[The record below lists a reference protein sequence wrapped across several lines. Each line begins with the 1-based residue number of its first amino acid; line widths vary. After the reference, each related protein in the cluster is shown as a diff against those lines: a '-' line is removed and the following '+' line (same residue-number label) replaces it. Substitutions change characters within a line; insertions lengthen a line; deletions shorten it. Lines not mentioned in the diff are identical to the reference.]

1 MTKIKVSIT
10 RLAEICE
17 SDKGYTVDKP
27 YYNGLRYAF
36 NRSAS
41 GRIDKSI
48 VVEFNQY
55 GNRIETYNTPYN
67 ITILD

>member
-27 YYNGLRYAF
+27 YYNGLRYALL
-36 NRSAS
+36 
-41 GRIDKSI
+41 
-48 VVEFNQY
+48 VEL
-55 GNRIETYNTPYN
+55 IKVS
-67 ITILD
+67 